1 MCGWSHERSPIED
14 ITTGKGNA
22 PESCFTMRKTYR
34 RNVWRNFDKENST
47 LEKMCSGSEED
58 TK

>member
-1 MCGWSHERSPIED
+1 MVQ

-22 PESCFTMRKTYR
+22 PESCFNMRKTCR
-34 RNVWRNFDKENST
+34 RNEWLNFDKENST
-47 LEKMCSGSEED
+47 LEKICLERAED